1 MTSCRQQ
8 IRSFVLGIIVW
19 GVLVMF
25 LKSFKKTEAFGNET
39 TDQQFNDLFGSTGS
53 DDKRIDNENELAT
66 ANDLIAAINTS
77 TGEAIG
83 KIQNA
88 LEEYERARANAG
100 STINDKV
107 TQHQNYAQ
115 GMITGLSDSLEDA
128 ARMIKDKRADLGVL
142 QESVKTMADTGSK
155 KWNQIIDLLNKDT
168 QDTEEPVEGFRQP
181 RRRRSGNVPKPS
193 VAATSLGN

>member
-25 LKSFKKTEAFGNET
+25 LKSFKKTEAFGNEST
-39 TDQQFNDLFGSTGS
+39 GSFYGLFGSTGS
-53 DDKRIDNENELAT
+53 DDMRIDNGSELAT

>member
-8 IRSFVLGIIVW
+8 IRSFVLGVIVW

-25 LKSFKKTEAFGNET
+25 LKSFKKTEAFGNEST
-39 TDQQFNDLFGSTGS
+39 GSFYGLFGSTGS
-53 DDKRIDNENELAT
+53 DDMRIDNGSELAT